1 LFLVTILRVTTLVI
15 EVTLHKNVI
24 FLNIYVLQLYALS
37 LVLGVLVVDGSMIS
51 HFIFVLLL
59 HGFMLIFYLL
69 AGVNIGYQFQQ

>member
-1 LFLVTILRVTTLVI
+1 
-15 EVTLHKNVI
+15 
-24 FLNIYVLQLYALS
+24 

-69 AGVNIGYQFQQ
+69 AGVNISYQFQQ